1 MAAGV
6 SDEGTYQLP
15 HRKNDMRVLVLN
27 CGSSSLKFQV
37 IESDGHGTPGTRD
50 RRLARGTIERIGGA
64 AVCTFGAEGEASQ
77 RETTPIS
84 PHADA
89 VEKAFNWLRSA
100 ATAGGEGTTLSE
112 LDAVGHRVVHGGDQ
126 FTTSVIL
133 DDDAIAAI
141 EALNELAPLHN
152 PPALQAIRACRTL
165 LGDTIPMVA
174 AFDTAFHQTLPPHA
188 SAYALPHDLAAR
200 HGIRRYGFHGLAHRY
215 VSLRYAEITHT
226 PREQVNIITLHLGNG
241 CSACA
246 IRGGIS
252 VDTSM
257 GFTPLEGL
265 VMGTR
270 TGDLDP
276 AIVSYLVHKE
286 SVSTAEV
293 EMWLNERSGL
303 LGVSGRSNDMR
314 ELLTHAAADGRARLA
329 IDLFCYRARK
339 YIGAY
344 LAVLGGATAVVFS
357 GGIGERSPLIRAKIC
372 EGMQWCGLE
381 LDPERNTA
389 VVGTEGAIAL
399 PQAAI
404 QSYVIPSDE
413 EHLIA
418 RDTVGV
424 LRH

>member
-1 MAAGV
+1 
-6 SDEGTYQLP
+6 
-15 HRKNDMRVLVLN
+15 MRVLVLN

-37 IESDGHGTPGTRD
+37 IESGGDGAPGPRD
-50 RRLARGTIERIGGA
+50 TRLAGGTIERIGGEA
-64 AVCTFGAEGEASQ
+64 LCTFVADGDASH
-77 RETTPIS
+77 RETTPVS
-84 PHADA
+84 THADA
-89 VEKAFNWLRSA
+89 VEKALSWLGSSA
-100 ATAGGEGTTLSE
+100 IGGGQGSALET

-126 FTTSVIL
+126 FTRSVVL
-133 DDDAIAAI
+133 DDDAIARI

-152 PPALQAIRACRTL
+152 PPAMRGIRACRAF

-174 AFDTAFHQTLPPHA
+174 AFDTAFHQTLPPQA
-188 SAYALPHDLAAR
+188 WTYALPHELATR

-215 VSLRYAEITHT
+215 VSLRYAEMTNT

-246 IRGGIS
+246 IRGGTS

-257 GFTPLEGL
+257 GFTPLAGL

-276 AIVSYLVHKE
+276 AVVGYLARKE
-286 SVSTAEV
+286 HVTVAEV
-293 EMWLNERSGL
+293 ETWLNERSGL

-314 ELLTHAAADGRARLA
+314 ELLAHAADARARLA
-329 IDLFCYRARK
+329 IDLFCYRARQ

-357 GGIGERSPLIRAKIC
+357 GGIGEHSPPVRARIC

-381 LDPERNTA
+381 LDLERNTA
-389 VVGTEGAIAL
+389 VVGTEGAISL

-413 EHLIA
+413 ELLIA
-418 RDTVGV
+418 RDTIDV
-424 LRH
+424 LRR